1 MNKSVVLTLG
11 LVFSLF
17 YETGNMAAQ
26 TLTLNECRQL
36 ALQSNKQT
44 EINREQV
51 AAAKD
56 LKSAA
61 MANFF
66 PKISAN
72 GGYIWN
78 EKDIVLM
85 PDALDTRVGTIHAN
99 GGVDWK
105 PESAMGKVQAGI
117 NAFATQMETI
127 LPGSAA
133 RISGFANG
141 VGTEF
146 NNLIG
151 TVYGDLRDMLTWDVQ
166 HVFVGQVGLT
176 QPIFVGGK
184 IINTYKI
191 AKSSQHIAEIKAEN
205 DNDELILKVDEA
217 YWRVLSVEKKREL
230 AQQYYDLIKKVES
243 DVDAL
248 AEEGL
253 ATPSD
258 QLKVK
263 MKLAEAE
270 QKLGMAEDGLSLSKM
285 ALCQLCGLELDYD
298 IHVSDQSLNEAI
310 LVDTLPADMDL
321 VLSGRKE
328 IQMLEESEKIAKSTV
343 MLAASTLMPNIVA
356 NAGYLVTNP
365 NMQNGFANN
374 FRGQFSAAVA
384 VNIPIAHANDIYKVK
399 AAKHNQ
405 KVVDLKLQEAREMIT
420 LQTTQSR
427 QKVSDAQR
435 KLARAISASGH
446 AEENLR
452 LAEEAW
458 KEGMLSS
465 TELLGAQT
473 AWMNAETDRLDAVIE
488 LKMAQST
495 LNKHMGISNL

>member
-1 MNKSVVLTLG
+1 MKKRILLLALLCGTFSVKAQVL
-11 LVFSLF
+11 SL
-17 YETGNMAAQ
+17 T
-26 TLTLNECRQL
+26 ECRQL
-36 ALQSNKQT
+36 ALQSNKQSQ
-44 EINREQV
+44 INKEQV
-51 AAAKD
+51 EAAKD
-56 LKSAA
+56 MKSAA
-61 MANFF
+61 VANFF
-66 PKISAN
+66 PKLSAN
-72 GGYIWN
+72 GGYVWN
-78 EKDIVLM
+78 EKNIVLM

-105 PESAMGKVQAGI
+105 PNSAMGQIGTAVNNFAASMEAIAPGSGARI
-117 NAFATQMETI
+117 GAFAQ
-127 LPGSAA
+127 
-133 RISGFANG
+133 G
-141 VGTEF
+141 VGGAF
-146 NNLIG
+146 SNGIG
-151 TVYGDLRDMLTWDVQ
+151 TIYGDLRNMLTWDVE
-166 HVFVGQVGLT
+166 HVFVGHVGLT

-184 IINTYKI
+184 VVNMYKI
-191 AKSSQHIAEIKAEN
+191 AKSAEHIAEIKAEN
-205 DNDELILKVDEA
+205 DNEDLILKVDEA
-217 YWRVLSVEKKREL
+217 YWRVLSVQKKKDL
-230 AQQYYDLIKKVES
+230 AQQYYDLINKVES

-298 IHVSDQSLNEAI
+298 IHVDDSSLEETAISDTIA
-310 LVDTLPADMDL
+310 DDMDL
-321 VLSGRKE
+321 VLASRKE
-328 IQMLEESEKIAKSTV
+328 IQILEESEKIAKSTV
-343 MLAASTLMPNIVA
+343 MLTASTLMPNIVA

-365 NMQNGFANN
+365 NMQNGFSNS
-374 FRGQFSAAVA
+374 FRGQFTAGVA

-399 AAKHNQ
+399 AAKHQ
-405 KVVDLKLQEAREMIT
+405 AKIVDLKLQEAREMIT

-435 KLARAISASGH
+435 KLARAITATGH
-446 AEENLR
+446 AEENMR
-452 LAEEAW
+452 LAQEAW

-473 AWMNAETDRLDAVIE
+473 AWMNAETDKLDAVIE

-495 LNKHMGISNL
+495 LNKHLGKSNL